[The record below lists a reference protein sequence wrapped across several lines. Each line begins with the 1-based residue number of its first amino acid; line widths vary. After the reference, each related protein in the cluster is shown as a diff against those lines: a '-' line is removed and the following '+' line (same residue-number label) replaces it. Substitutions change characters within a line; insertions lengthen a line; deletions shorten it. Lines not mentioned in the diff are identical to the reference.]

1 MLQRTV
7 TRAELYRSVP
17 ITPIAEFL
25 SYYENGT
32 LTKER
37 LGSLL
42 SRAFVGKGYSSFS
55 TRFGIGRT
63 VQAALE
69 NSVHG
74 PLNGLFSYREEGANQ
89 VVLRWRNVPF
99 AVVTVLKKK
108 GRDTYSALSG
118 HHCEWT
124 VKAVEVE
131 WTWPELS
138 LVESIAKATRVC
150 MDAQDRSKAEE
161 ARLVDLAAKLM
172 VVAGTDDLYRLTYDL
187 EKIIRKRWEIDF
199 SKAVKA
205 KYEETKK

>member
-1 MLQRTV
+1 MLQRTI
-7 TRAELYRSVP
+7 TRTELYRLVP
-17 ITPIAEFL
+17 ITPIADFL

-37 LGSLL
+37 LASLL
-42 SRAFVGKGYSSFS
+42 SREFVGKGYSSFS
-55 TRFGIGRT
+55 TRWGIGRT

-74 PLNGLFSYREEGANQ
+74 PLNGLFGYREEGANQ
-89 VVLRWRNVPF
+89 LVLRWREVPF
-99 AVVTVLKKK
+99 AVVTVSKKK
-108 GRDTYSALSG
+108 GRDVYSALSG

-138 LVESIAKATRVC
+138 LVESIARATQIY
-150 MDAQDRSKAEE
+150 MDAQGRATAEE

-172 VVAGTDDLYRLTYDL
+172 VAAGTDDLYLLTYDL
-187 EKIIRKRWEIDF
+187 EKIIRKRWETGF